1 MKKNIKQVIITSLF
15 VGLFHFFMPLIGNFI
30 GVNLFLYTIFKPKYI
45 LFLVF
50 LMLGIDMFIS
60 YLNDNHKNRKLN
72 IIGIIL
78 FSFSVSFDS
87 LTVGLGI
94 SYLYNNIISVVT
106 TFSCISAIFTF
117 MGFYFGNILSKKIGK
132 YAYLIGSIAF
142 LLYSIWMLTN

>member
-117 MGFYFGNILSKKIGK
+117 MGFYFGNVLSKKIGK

-142 LLYSIWMLTN
+142 LIYSFWILTN

>member
-117 MGFYFGNILSKKIGK
+117 MGFYFGNVLSKKIGK